1 MAGPGAA
8 SQLPSSLPHPA
19 HGAERLGWS
28 RATAPRRSAAVAG
41 VSKDVTQAPLGLP
54 PSAPLHETSTCTHA
68 HRLKPPQ
75 TYISVCRDS
84 QAGLSGG
91 DLGWAGDLQGTL
103 TVTAAAFGGRT
114 GTGDTG
120 TLLPL
125 GAASLRQVEK
135 GLALKLVS
143 VGCAEQQRRS
153 EVTYVGV
160 SKMCALERERRTVVA
175 LQILAVLAAPRL
187 SMSLPWTLVLNQKY
201 FLIHAVHV

>member
-1 MAGPGAA
+1 M
-8 SQLPSSLPHPA
+8 
-19 HGAERLGWS
+19 
-28 RATAPRRSAAVAG
+28 
-41 VSKDVTQAPLGLP
+41 
-54 PSAPLHETSTCTHA
+54 
-68 HRLKPPQ
+68 
-75 TYISVCRDS
+75 
-84 QAGLSGG
+84 
-91 DLGWAGDLQGTL
+91 
-103 TVTAAAFGGRT
+103 
-114 GTGDTG
+114 
-120 TLLPL
+120 
-125 GAASLRQVEK
+125 RQVEK